1 VIQAARLSLFGRL
14 SGYFTPGIGDDD
26 LVGSSEPAD
35 EFYPG
40 IWTKYAPPRQILAEK
55 YGR

>member
-1 VIQAARLSLFGRL
+1 L

-26 LVGSSEPAD
+26 LVGSSELAD